1 MRGAGCG
8 SGGAIDAAATGTE
21 MVCPSDTTDVVR
33 GGGGGAGFFFKK
45 ENEKKKPDQ
54 CHQTRNNRNQLMGT
68 LRARV
73 DGSVLLS

>member
-33 GGGGGAGFFFKK
+33 GGGGGAGFFFEK
-45 ENEKKKPDQ
+45 ENEKKK
-54 CHQTRNNRNQLMGT
+54 TR
-68 LRARV
+68 
-73 DGSVLLS
+73 SVPSDSQQ